1 MPFYAIDGVRPVAHP
16 SSFIHPTAS
25 IIGDVIIGA
34 NCYIGPGASLRG
46 DFGRMIIEDG
56 ANIQDTCVLHSFPK
70 AECRVERNGHIGH
83 GAVLHGC
90 IVGEAALVGMNAV
103 LMDGVVVGESA
114 IVAAMSF
121 VKAGFEIPPRCLA
134 AGAPVRILRE
144 LKEQELEW
152 KKTGTEDYQE
162 LTRRSLAGMVET
174 TPLPEIE
181 DDRPQLKLAEAV
193 PLYQL
198 KQGQREG

>member
-16 SSFIHPTAS
+16 SSFVHPTAS
-25 IIGDVIIGA
+25 VIGDVIIGA
-34 NCYIGPGASLRG
+34 DCYIGPGASLRG
-46 DFGRMIIEDG
+46 DFGRLIIEDG
-56 ANIQDTCVLHSFPK
+56 ANIQDTCVLHSFPR
-70 AECRVERNGHIGH
+70 AECRVARNGHIGH

-90 IVGEAALVGMNAV
+90 VVGEDALVGMNAV

-121 VKAGFEIPPRCLA
+121 VKAGFEIPARSLA

-144 LKEQELEW
+144 LNEQELEW
-152 KKTGTEDYQE
+152 KKTGTDDYHE
-162 LTRRSLAGMVET
+162 LTRRSLASMVET
-174 TPLPEIE
+174 VPLPEIE
-181 DDRPQLKLAEAV
+181 DDRPELQLAEAV

>member
-34 NCYIGPGASLRG
+34 HCYIGPGASLRG
-46 DFGRMIIEDG
+46 DFGRMVIEEG
-56 ANIQDTCVLHSFPK
+56 ANIQDTCVLHSFPR
-70 AECRVERNGHIGH
+70 AECRVGPNGHIGH

-90 IVGEAALVGMNAV
+90 VVEEAALVGMNAV
-103 LMDGVVVGESA
+103 LMDGVVVGESS

-121 VKAGFEIPPRCLA
+121 VKAGFEIPARCLA

-152 KKTGTEDYQE
+152 KRTGTEDYHE
-162 LTRRSLAGMVET
+162 LARRSLASMVEV

-181 DDRPQLKLAEAV
+181 DDRPELQLADAV